1 MVTASPIE
9 GFLEALVTVVALNA
23 LVDRAVSCWYWLA
36 RVESFEN
43 ILL

>member
-9 GFLEALVTVVALNA
+9 GFFDAPATVVALNDWVA
-23 LVDRAVSCWYWLA
+23 MAVSLTCLL
-36 RVESFEN
+36 RFLVTLDN